1 MRTTVRAG
9 RRKIEVRHADKT
21 LFGPDGATKADLADY
36 YARIAPLMLPL
47 VKGRPVALERYPEG
61 VGNSGFLA
69 QHPAHPRWIR
79 TVWTSSG
86 RMMECHEAAALVWC
100 ADQDA
105 ITLHTWSSRTPRLGL
120 PDRMVL
126 DLDPVGQGPDAFHTC
141 RQAAWSVREVLT
153 ELGLTAYVMTTG
165 SRGLHVHSPLR
176 PEVDDTEVRRLA
188 KAVADRVAARA
199 PAQWTTRV
207 RKAARHGRMFVDYL
221 RNGMGQL
228 AVAPYA
234 VRARPGAPVATP
246 IAWEELDGLSSSQHF
261 TLDLERDACPFAGMR
276 RHARSP
282 RRALSLLDRGEGG
295 VVPRPRED
303 RSTDEG

>member
-9 RRKIEVRHADKT
+9 RRKVEVRRADKP

-47 VKGRPVALERYPEG
+47 VRGRPVALERYPEG
-61 VGNSGFLA
+61 IDRPGFLV
-69 QHPAHPRWIR
+69 QHPSHPKWIR

-86 RMMECHEAAALVWC
+86 RMMECQEPAALVWC
-100 ADQDA
+100 ADQAA
-105 ITLHTWSSRTPRLGL
+105 ISLHTWSSRTPRLGL

-126 DLDPVGQGPDAFHTC
+126 DLDPVGEGEQAFESC
-141 RQAAWSVREVLT
+141 RDAAWRVREELA

-176 PEVDDTEVRRLA
+176 PEVDDQEVRRLA
-188 KAVADRVAARA
+188 KAVADRVAASA
-199 PAQWTTRV
+199 PAEWTTRV

-221 RNGMGQL
+221 RNGTGQL
-228 AVAPYA
+228 AVAPYS

-246 IAWEELDGLSSSQHF
+246 VTWEELDQLTSSRDF
-261 TLDLERDACPFAGMR
+261 AIDLERQECPFAGMR

-282 RRALSLLDRGEGG
+282 RRALALLDRREGG
-295 VVPRPRED
+295 VVPRPRAGQ
-303 RSTDEG
+303 EG

>member
-9 RRKIEVRHADKT
+9 RRKVEVKHAEKP

-47 VKGRPVALERYPEG
+47 VRDRPVALERFPDG
-61 VGNSGFLA
+61 IDDSGFLS
-69 QHPAHPRWIR
+69 QHPPHPKWIR

-86 RMMECHEAAALVWC
+86 RMMECQEAAALVWC
-100 ADQDA
+100 ADQAA

-126 DLDPVGQGPDAFHTC
+126 DLDPVGEGEDAFESC
-141 RQAAWSVREVLT
+141 RDAAWSVREVLT
-153 ELGLTAYVMTTG
+153 ELGLAAYVMTTG

-176 PEVDDTEVRRLA
+176 PEVGDLEVRRLA

-199 PAQWTTRV
+199 PEEWTTRV

-221 RNGMGQL
+221 RNGPAQL
-228 AVAPYA
+228 AVAPYS
-234 VRARPGAPVATP
+234 VRARPGAPVAAPVT
-246 IAWEELDGLSSSQHF
+246 WEELDQLTSSRDL
-261 TLDLERDACPFAGMR
+261 TIDLERQECPFAGMR

-295 VVPRPRED
+295 VVPRPRT
-303 RSTDEG
+303 SQGEGE